1 MKRDNSPAFAGAQRK
16 TAVGPREEFSLL
28 MMRVQEGSEDAVKE
42 FLDKYGRPIYR
53 VVRRH
58 LSKRLRAKYDSS
70 DFVQSVWASFFALP
84 TRGQAFQTPEAL
96 TAYLAN
102 MARHKVADVH
112 RQRLGAAKYDVNRER
127 SLDGSAALQFEGVAA
142 KQATPSQIVGAKEQW
157 DRLVENLPTHQK
169 IILELLR
176 QGYTRLEIADKF
188 GFDEKTVRRLIRRIA
203 PELLPDDADKAAGS
217 I

>member
-1 MKRDNSPAFAGAQRK
+1 RASAGLQ
-16 TAVGPREEFSLL
+16 EELTLL
-28 MMRVQEGSEDAVKE
+28 MRRVQQESEDAVKE
-42 FLDKYGRPIYR
+42 FLDKYGQPIYR
-53 VVRRH
+53 VVRQR

-127 SLDGSAALQFEGVAA
+127 SLDGSAALEFEGVAA
-142 KQATPSQIVGAKEQW
+142 KQATPSQIV
-157 DRLVENLPTHQK
+157 
-169 IILELLR
+169 
-176 QGYTRLEIADKF
+176 
-188 GFDEKTVRRLIRRIA
+188 
-203 PELLPDDADKAAGS
+203 
-217 I
+217 